1 MNASAVFLRCYV
13 NQRLT
18 RCARLLLASALNL
31 SRVLFHLFS
40 KYYLESICNSP
51 SRRWAKKKRGSDER
65 MERHYHLLAVLL
77 FARVFIESYRVHL
90 ECFNRVWMPYKAP
103 FAFKMFCFLFT
114 SFHLSFRSIKLGWNI
129 V

>member
-31 SRVLFHLFS
+31 SRVRLFHLFS

-51 SRRWAKKKRGSDER
+51 SRRWAKKKEEATNEWNDITIYSSLSFFL
-65 MERHYHLLAVLL
+65 HAFLLKA
-77 FARVFIESYRVHL
+77 IES
-90 ECFNRVWMPYKAP
+90 
-103 FAFKMFCFLFT
+103 
-114 SFHLSFRSIKLGWNI
+114 I
-129 V
+129 